1 MFEQDSRGEALCTFA
16 ASFEIEPGLSQI
28 NDPREGARLIRAF
41 FRITDPTV
49 RMEIVEM
56 VENIGSALADC
67 DHQRCRS

>member
-1 MFEQDSRGEALCTFA
+1 MLEQDSGREAPCTFA
-16 ASFEIEPGLSQI
+16 ASCEIETGLSQT

-56 VENIGSALADC
+56 VENIGSALAGC
-67 DHQRCRS
+67 DHQRCQS

>member
-16 ASFEIEPGLSQI
+16 TSFEIEPGLSQI

-56 VENIGSALADC
+56 VENIGSALADR
-67 DHQRCRS
+67 DHQRCQS